1 MFGGAGGGV
10 EEGDVCWELRARL
23 GKVTRIQAQEKARA
37 NSGWRVAGCCY
48 CCRDALLLLFAVA
61 ALCWCSL
68 TVFSVV
74 VVSAIDSRVARFQS
88 VPVGEVRW
96 PGARVRC
103 DVGVCCLS
111 AFEAQA
117 TFGRSSPPSIM

>member
-1 MFGGAGGGV
+1 MLGAASEVRKSYKDPGPRD
-10 EEGDVCWELRARL
+10 EWPA
-23 GKVTRIQAQEKARA
+23 
-37 NSGWRVAGCCY
+37 VATVVVMLCC
-48 CCRDALLLLFAVA
+48 CSLLLL
-61 ALCWCSL
+61 LCAGAL
-68 TVFSVV
+68 TVFSIV